1 MAPTT
6 NKSKPPARDFAKRP
20 RAKVG
25 KRAPAKVNATDTSF
39 KTATVAVRSQGQ
51 GLDKSRQQQGKDA
64 TISSAKRMELFS
76 SRGNTLSTLQMSL
89 RHHAAPVR
97 ASGLKGI
104 RDAVQS
110 LSSLDA
116 ALGVAILE
124 ANLPSLLPHLC
135 RCWLDDDDDVRSLA
149 LNLYGDILKCLSSSY
164 ESADLKCL
172 APFVPFLCAYA
183 SSALNSLDRSI
194 RIDGASIVAMLA
206 SAVQSPSFAQ
216 LMSSTSSNMS
226 AMSRELSHHVDSLLP
241 SMERLLTSISLGR
254 RACSNGRSTESQKP
268 NTTGAQKGQKR
279 STNGKH
285 ALSAQTMASSKRES
299 REASTAESIL
309 LSLAFLLRTSFDS
322 DDDTSETNYTIR
334 DKAKRDLL
342 PSVHVAGECS
352 FLKGGS
358 AQSNSLLLIR
368 GTKNSRSLEETII
381 CSIKDLPTIQD
392 EGTGNSTDALF
403 KDISKEELS
412 SLPKEKD
419 AGSMEKV
426 QQMTSLLETLRGK
439 FVELAHLGKKTDAS
453 GLMSSSKDL
462 ETMDVLVQIIR
473 LSHSRFQSY
482 YQTISKDHVVLIN
495 ASTSHKKR
503 EKGGKKATK
512 ELQNVGECLVAY
524 QTSVDRV
531 LQLLLENFPVKSFGE
546 TTNPERW
553 EFTNAC
559 ICSALAELGG
569 GTLFDDGKKKAYPWI
584 DTVFSYVLPRLND
597 DQDVYEP
604 NNIEADSYSESI
616 STNMLLKVVMKLL
629 LPIRNNSGDHAQSYL
644 LNNVAKRQELLAK
657 FAKAFFP
664 RLNCPS
670 VSQCVIHAPSSTVE
684 LEQKMRCV
692 ANTAAGRTACT
703 LVTKLVAQSADSFLS
718 DSTDTEYAI
727 LLLQM
732 LSVLPT
738 HLVSWEGKHPTETG
752 LALASILSVAR
763 QWETGKNVSEESK
776 TPVTLALEELCLGLR
791 YSLEALYVSNG
802 DSTAVQQPRKKRR
815 KADLKQTCIFE
826 ILPEQVQK
834 LAIGLVG
841 LLRSPT
847 EATAKHLS
855 QICSKAFISHIVTTN
870 GDQEYEAVSLDMA
883 NYIREVMHLSR
894 RTMSMPTYLSFLL
907 DGSGIEATT
916 GISLLQKQSSPD
928 NVFLYDSAIDQ
939 ISRFL
944 TTSCGKASQKVLPML
959 RPILEKW
966 LSAPTK
972 IKENEGAPNETM
984 RLLVQGRA
992 AISILSAFTWDDVL
1006 SYNSADNDFVPS
1018 NFLVLDDKLD
1028 QLLLDSILSLC
1039 EVSGSLWSKG
1049 NYFDDVEAQQLYL
1062 ARLLGPVAVLLRYRK
1077 GMLKQFLE
1085 TVSKRVAARSRES
1098 QQSEAPNKSAVVE
1111 IYTKAILMIL
1121 KSKDPVLMT
1130 SMVQRSDD
1138 LQKVLLSVAQIIETS
1153 VSGGPLA
1160 HLGGK
1165 FLHHVNTI
1173 CS

>member
-51 GLDKSRQQQGKDA
+51 SLDKSRQQQGKDA
-64 TISSAKRMELFS
+64 TLSSAKRMELFS

-135 RCWLDDDDDVRSLA
+135 RCWLDDDNDVRSLA
-149 LNLYGDILKCLSSSY
+149 LNLYGDILKCLSSSH
-164 ESADLKCL
+164 ESEDLKCL

-183 SSALNSLDRSI
+183 SSALNSLDRST

-206 SAVQSPSFAQ
+206 SAVQSPSFSQ
-216 LMSSTSSNMS
+216 LMSSTSSKMS
-226 AMSRELSHHVDSLLP
+226 AMSIELSHHVDSLLP
-241 SMERLLTSISLGR
+241 SMERLLASISLGR
-254 RACSNGRSTESQKP
+254 RASSSDRSAESQKSI
-268 NTTGAQKGQKR
+268 TTGGQKR
-279 STNGKH
+279 SRSGKN
-285 ALSAQTMASSKRES
+285 ASSEQTKVSKKES
-299 REASTAESIL
+299 RESSTADSIL
-309 LSLAFLLRTSFDS
+309 LSLAFLLRASLGP
-322 DDDTSETNYTIR
+322 DDGIAGVNYTAS
-334 DKAKRDLL
+334 DKTKRDLL
-342 PSVHVAGECS
+342 PSLHVFGECS

-358 AQSNSLLLIR
+358 VQSNSVLLIR
-368 GTKNSRSLEETII
+368 GVAHSRRSAEDKSI
-381 CSIKDLPTIQD
+381 CSIRDLPAIHD
-392 EGTGNSTDALF
+392 EVVGNSTNAPDE
-403 KDISKEELS
+403 DTSMKELPS
-412 SLPKEKD
+412 GPKEKD
-419 AGSMEKV
+419 AEIMEKV

-439 FVELAHLGKKTDAS
+439 FVELAHSGKKTDAS
-453 GLMSSSKDL
+453 GLMTSSNDL

-473 LSHSRFQSY
+473 LSNSRFQSY
-482 YQTISKDHVVLIN
+482 YQTISKDYPRTEIN
-495 ASTSHKKR
+495 ANTSLPKR
-503 EKGGKKATK
+503 EKGGKKSTK
-512 ELQNVGECLVAY
+512 DLQSVQECLVAY
-524 QTSVDRV
+524 QTCVDRV
-531 LQLLLENFPVKSFGE
+531 LQLLLESFPVKSFGE
-546 TTNPERW
+546 TTNPERY

-569 GTLFDDGKKKAYPWI
+569 GTLFNDGKKKASTWV
-584 DTVFSYVLPRLND
+584 DTVFSHVLPRFTS
-597 DQDVYEP
+597 DQDAFES
-604 NNIEADSYSESI
+604 NIEADSSSESM

-629 LPIRNNSGDHAQSYL
+629 LPLGNNSGLHTQSYL
-644 LNNVAKRQELLAK
+644 LNNISKRQELLEA

-670 VSQCVIHAPSSTVE
+670 VPHHVIYASSSTVE
-684 LEQKMRCV
+684 LEQKIRDV
-692 ANTAAGRTACT
+692 AKTAAGRTACI
-703 LVTKLVAQSADSFLS
+703 LVTKIVAQSADSFVH
-718 DSTDTEYAI
+718 DSSDTEYAT

-738 HLVSWEGKHPTETG
+738 FLVAWEGKYPTETG
-752 LALASILSVAR
+752 LALASILSVTR
-763 QWETGKNVSEESK
+763 QWKANENVSEESK
-776 TPVTLALEELCLGLR
+776 SPVALALEELCLGMR
-791 YSLEALYVSNG
+791 YSLEALFIPTE
-802 DSTAVQQPRKKRR
+802 DSPAVQQPRKKRK

-826 ILPEQVQK
+826 RLPEQVQK

-841 LLRSPT
+841 LLQSPT
-847 EATAKHLS
+847 ELTATHLS
-855 QICSKAFISHIVTTN
+855 QICSKAFISHHIATTD
-870 GDQEYEAVSLDMA
+870 GGQEYEAVSLDMA
-883 NYIREVMHLSR
+883 NYIREVVHLSR
-894 RTMSMPTYLSFLL
+894 RTMPMPTYLSFLL
-907 DGSGIEATT
+907 DGSGIEQTT
-916 GISLLQKQSSPD
+916 GISLLQKQSPD

-939 ISRFL
+939 LTRFL
-944 TTSCGKASQKVLPML
+944 TTSCDKASQKVLPML

-966 LSAPTK
+966 LLAPTK
-972 IKENEGAPNETM
+972 IKENEGASNETM

-1006 SYNSADNDFVPS
+1006 SYNSADIDFVS
-1018 NFLVLDDKLD
+1018 SDDKLD
-1028 QLLLDSILSLC
+1028 QMLLDSILTLC
-1039 EVSGSLWSKG
+1039 EASGSLWSKG
-1049 NYFDDVEAQQLYL
+1049 SYFDDTEAQQLYL

-1085 TVSKRVAARSRES
+1085 TVSKRVAAQGSRE
-1098 QQSEAPNKSAVVE
+1098 QQSEASNRSAVAEVY
-1111 IYTKAILMIL
+1111 IKAILMIL

-1130 SMVQRSDD
+1130 SMIQRSDD
-1138 LQKVLLSVAQIIETS
+1138 LQKVMLSVAQTIETT

-1165 FLHHVNTI
+1165 LQHHVKTI
-1173 CS
+1173 CSCNQ